1 MYHKFSEPKLNALLS
16 LTDNVGLISDND
28 SIQKG
33 LIHILWN
40 RSEVDAVFDID
51 NLPITLKPQQ
61 LTTCTYLQK
70 ATFPNGLPDLT
81 IFSFNRE
88 FYCIQDHDHEVSC
101 NGIIFFGTQEIPIIT
116 VENEEVQKLET
127 LLGVFIDEF
136 ATKDNI
142 QGEMLQMLLKR
153 LIIKCTR
160 MARNQLI
167 SHSITGHQID
177 IIRKFNVLVDMHYKS
192 KKQVADY
199 AELLN
204 KSPKTLANLFSLYG
218 SKTPLRIIHE
228 RIALEGKRLISFTD
242 KTSKEVAF
250 ELGFEDV
257 PVFNKIFKKTTGYT
271 PTAYKKSLKSA

>member
-40 RSEVDAVFDID
+40 RSEVDAVFYID

-70 ATFPNGLPDLT
+70 ATFPKGLPDLT

-160 MARNQLI
+160 LARIQLI

-177 IIRKFNVLVDMHYKS
+177 VIRKFNVLVDMHYKS

-271 PTAYKKSLKSA
+271 PTEYKKSLKSA